1 MWSGWNHCSMAKT
14 CGIGYQQRFR
24 VCDNPK
30 PMYGGARCPGVPVEA
45 RMCYPNVCLGKEANY
60 DILSIQTKFESS
72 IYTCKRNIFRI

>member
-30 PMYGGARCPGVPVEA
+30 PMYGGVRCPGVPVEA
-45 RMCYPNVCLGKEANY
+45 RMCYPNVCLGKEAIY
-60 DILSIQTKFESS
+60 DILSI
-72 IYTCKRNIFRI
+72 